1 MLTYEAERLVEV
13 ELMQE
18 EVVFVLVVIS
28 IGVLPKKVQ
37 SAMLTEHFSEI
48 GWVMFVCLFVLI
60 TI

>member
-28 IGVLPKKVQ
+28 IGVLPKKSTVSNANRALQ
-37 SAMLTEHFSEI
+37 
-48 GWVMFVCLFVLI
+48 
-60 TI
+60 